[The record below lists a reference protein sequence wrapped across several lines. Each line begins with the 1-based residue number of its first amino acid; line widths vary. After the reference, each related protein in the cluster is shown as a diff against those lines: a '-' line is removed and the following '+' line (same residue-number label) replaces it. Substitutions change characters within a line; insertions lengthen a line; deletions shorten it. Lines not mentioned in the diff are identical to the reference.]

1 MYILNKYFFL
11 NLVDLFIDLH
21 GLTMYNK
28 NTLKATGREGE
39 KMKYKR
45 ASYCVSYLSRKYS
58 ANKVWIWDTLE
69 EMYNIIKGT
78 NALLTEE
85 EYKELEQYI
94 SKNI

>member
-1 MYILNKYFFL
+1 
-11 NLVDLFIDLH
+11 
-21 GLTMYNK
+21 
-28 NTLKATGREGE
+28 
-39 KMKYKR
+39 MKYKR

-58 ANKVWIWDTLE
+58 ASKAWIWDTLE

-94 SKNI
+94 AENI